1 MNRMVHDSA
10 SLRFAPAGCL
20 QRVIR
25 SPFGVA
31 PILHGATHASAPRAS
46 FQMFFTS
53 VTH

>member
-1 MNRMVHDSA
+1 MNPMVHGFA
-10 SLRFAPAGCL
+10 SFRFAPEGCL
-20 QRVIR
+20 RRVIR

-31 PILHGATHASAPRAS
+31 PILRGATHASAPRAS